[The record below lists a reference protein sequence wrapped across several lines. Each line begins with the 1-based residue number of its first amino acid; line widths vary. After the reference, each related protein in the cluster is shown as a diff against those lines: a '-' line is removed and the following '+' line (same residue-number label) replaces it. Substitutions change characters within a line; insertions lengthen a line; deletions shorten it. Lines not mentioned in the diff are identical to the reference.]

1 MIRVKISALCVKNKI
16 LKDQNLNMKK
26 TTIFFTLILFVLSFT
41 TISAQSK
48 SEKEKTE
55 IGTMLDGFN
64 IAAAKAD
71 FTTYF
76 NYFAD
81 ESTFIGTD
89 ATEVWDKKAFMVWAK
104 PYFDKKKTWNFTS
117 LKRNIYFSKDGKLAW
132 FDEVLD
138 TQMKICRGSGVV
150 EKINGA
156 WKVKQYVLSMTIPND
171 VSDKV
176 VAEKTAIE
184 DVLIQDL
191 KTKK

>member
-1 MIRVKISALCVKNKI
+1 
-16 LKDQNLNMKK
+16 MKK
-26 TTIFFTLILFVLSFT
+26 TTIFFTLILFVLSFK

-48 SEKEKTE
+48 FDKEKTE
-55 IGTMLDGFN
+55 IGTMLDAFN
-64 IAAAKAD
+64 VAAAKSD
-71 FTTYF
+71 FNAYF
-76 NYFAD
+76 NFYAD

-89 ATEVWDKKAFMVWAK
+89 ATEVWDKKAFMIWAK

-176 VAEKTAIE
+176 VTEKTAIE
-184 DVLIQDL
+184 DVLIQKL
-191 KTKK
+191 KK

>member
-1 MIRVKISALCVKNKI
+1 MKKNKI
-16 LKDQNLNMKK
+16 
-26 TTIFFTLILFVLSFT
+26 FFALILFVLTFT

-48 SEKEKTE
+48 FEKEKTE

-64 IAAAKAD
+64 VAAAKAD
-71 FTTYF
+71 FTAYF
-76 NYFAD
+76 NYYAD

-89 ATEVWDKKAFMVWAK
+89 ATEVWDKKTFMVWAK

-132 FDEVLD
+132 FDELLD

-156 WKVKQYVLSMTIPND
+156 WKVKQYVLSVTVPNEI
-171 VSDKV
+171 VDKIV
-176 VAEKTAIE
+176 VEKTPIE
-184 DVLIQDL
+184 DVLIKKL
-191 KTKK
+191 KAK